1 MNGELGSDRVDG
13 GCSWAATTRVF
24 SRQRIHLYAK
34 IVDHGRSYNLTD
46 YNLTD
51 ARVEERTLETGFAR
65 KDEDEPMTPIDDD
78 TADLTFATHEWLRLL
93 ATYTCVHITIHVLS
107 KLKRYLRPEHVAS
120 HYPDPVTTTRG
131 GSGSPNGT
139 AARTIGTY
147 DALKGQCVPKSPPHM
162 RRSQSFGLN
171 PEDLAENVLS
181 MGVGAAHW
189 RGDDDGNDDDDVED
203 VEDVGDVG
211 DMDGDARATTR
222 RQLRALYRTR
232 DFKAWMVRNK
242 LDSERLQRI
251 YQRLHLYKMLK
262 EIHPASFW
270 ALCSPESLKGVDA
283 VEVTALAAAGEYVA
297 SRAMDLS
304 VAYLAYLAYTLHNDC
319 LVPAALSYALVVRHW
334 AQGRSSGA
342 WMFRAWYTR
351 VEDGGDEGDEEG
363 EDADEDARAG
373 IAARLDDVGLVRAAA
388 ANVLEDVFVV
398 GSLGVGALLS
408 LAGILRSV
416 RRQST
421 GERAAGVASQRCVP
435 VDRRKPQ

>member
-1 MNGELGSDRVDG
+1 MTE
-13 GCSWAATTRVF
+13 
-24 SRQRIHLYAK
+24 
-34 IVDHGRSYNLTD
+34 
-46 YNLTD
+46 
-51 ARVEERTLETGFAR
+51 FAR
-65 KDEDEPMTPIDDD
+65 KDEATTMTPIDDD
-78 TADLTFATHEWLRLL
+78 AADLTFATHEWLRLL

-131 GSGSPNGT
+131 GSGSPNGGPNGT

-147 DALKGQCVPKSPPHM
+147 DALKSQCVPKSPPHM

-181 MGVGAAHW
+181 MGAGAAHG
-189 RGDDDGNDDDDVED
+189 RGDDDGSDDDDEDVED
-203 VEDVGDVG
+203 VEDV
-211 DMDGDARATTR
+211 DGEARATTR

-232 DFKAWMVRNK
+232 DFKVWMVRNK

-251 YQRLHLYKMLK
+251 FQRLHLYKMLK

-297 SRAMDLS
+297 SRAIDLS
-304 VAYLAYLAYTLHNDC
+304 VAYLAYLAYTLRNDC

-351 VEDGGDEGDEEG
+351 VEDGGDEGDDED

-408 LAGILRSV
+408 LAGVVR

-435 VDRRKPQ
+435 VDRRKPLGVIGL